1 MRNIKK
7 YQASYLNQIM
17 LYASGYAGTFMLSMS
32 LATILA
38 IPVMPPALFF
48 VGYLAGIFALQSF
61 ANKESQ
67 ALSSTA
73 MALMVALTAWVG
85 MYLGSIMALSP
96 MMLGY
101 FCFSIYSSILVTAS
115 LVYFRDTLIPS
126 NLTDF
131 IGQGVTIVATS
142 AVVWFLA
149 SLVMQASMPAMT
161 IGFAAMSSYLS
172 VMFIMTNIRLALL
185 DAQVSGKPIHAAR
198 VAFSVFINTLS
209 LALDLFNIIMSV
221 KQSSEDKKR
230 GVASQ
235 PASPWRAFWRMLVI
249 LIDLFRVFAI
259 NKCLDQME
267 ELIVIDKGDGYQT
280 AQSHDAKPVRA
291 TSVSG
296 SQTQSS
302 QAMYD
307 RYGQPVVVAEE
318 CSDDYEAAP
327 LWGAGSF

>member
-7 YQASYLNQIM
+7 YQASYLNKIM
-17 LYASGYAGTFMLSMS
+17 LYASGYAGVFMFSMS
-32 LATILA
+32 LATVLA
-38 IPVMPPALFF
+38 LPVMPPALFF
-48 VGYLAGIFALQSF
+48 IGYLAGIFALQF
-61 ANKESQ
+61 LTGQESQ
-67 ALSSTA
+67 AAPSSTA
-73 MALMVALTAWVG
+73 IAFMVGLTAWVG
-85 MYLGSIMALSP
+85 VYLGSIMALSP

-101 FCFSIYSSILVTAS
+101 FCFSIYSSILVTS
-115 LVYFRDTLIPS
+115 GLVYFRDTLIPK

-149 SLVMQASMPAMT
+149 SLVMQASMPAVT

-185 DAQVSGKPIHAAR
+185 DAQVSSKPVHAAR
-198 VAFSVFINTLS
+198 VAFSVFMNTLS
-209 LALDLFNIIMSV
+209 LALDIFNIMMAV

-235 PASPWRAFWRMLVI
+235 PASSWSAFWRMLVI

-259 NKCLDQME
+259 NKCLDQVE

-280 AQSHDAKPVRA
+280 AQAYDPKPA
-291 TSVSG
+291 TARSVSA
-296 SQTQSS
+296 SQEQSD
-302 QAMYD
+302 QVVYD
-307 RYGQPVVVAEE
+307 RNGRPVAVAEE
-318 CSDDYEAAP
+318 YRDEP
-327 LWGAGSF
+327 RWGWGSE